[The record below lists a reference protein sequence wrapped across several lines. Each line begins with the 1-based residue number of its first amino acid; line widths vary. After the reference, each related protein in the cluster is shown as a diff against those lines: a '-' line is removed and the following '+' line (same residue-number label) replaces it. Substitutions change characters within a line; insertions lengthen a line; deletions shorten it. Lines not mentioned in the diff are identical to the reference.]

1 MLLAGT
7 YWEWGSGENC
17 IEPSDALFIQGVQ
30 GLEIVFT
37 EREQA
42 NMAGA
47 LAASKGYT
55 AGNDFYSQLNL
66 TTYANGTETSQIVS
80 MVGPKTL
87 SNGEEINT
95 TVFIPIRT
103 FSLDPEVKKF
113 TLTIDHFD
121 QVSETNEQ
129 NVYELSFR
137 MCWPADLTPGTAMY
151 LLGQPGHDP
160 LEVHRPSRE
169 ARNRSARSNMSM
181 SLHREEP
188 AELAPVDVWTGAL
201 WQRAVHYAGV
211 FAIGKGLERRGHV
224 LHVYV
229 QRDKSGSG
237 IHWRLVQSASLELGS
252 ALLPGS
258 APQLTHS
265 SPLLSGF
272 LDAGDGV
279 R

>member
-1 MLLAGT
+1 VDIASGPGMILAGT
-7 YWEWGSGENC
+7 YWEWGSESNC
-17 IEPSDALFIQGVQ
+17 VEPSDALFISGVQ

-55 AGNDFYSQLNL
+55 AGNLFYSQLNL

-95 TVFIPIRT
+95 TVFVPIRT
-103 FSLDPEVKKF
+103 FSLDPEAKKF
-113 TLTIDHFD
+113 TLTIDQYD

-151 LLGQPGHDP
+151 LLAPPGQDA
-160 LEVHRPSRE
+160 LEVRPPTRSPSPGSSEGSSSVGCISGADVGGGCVRAAHVGGSRE
-169 ARNRSARSNMSM
+169 HTLADRQISAPPGRRRRPPQARDVAQLLRSSSNMVTKRA
-181 SLHREEP
+181 RERAKP
-188 AELAPVDVWTGAL
+188 LWTSC
-201 WQRAVHYAGV
+201 
-211 FAIGKGLERRGHV
+211 HV
-224 LHVYV
+224 
-229 QRDKSGSG
+229 SFFS
-237 IHWRLVQSASLELGS
+237 
-252 ALLPGS
+252 
-258 APQLTHS
+258 
-265 SPLLSGF
+265 
-272 LDAGDGV
+272 
-279 R
+279 

>member
-1 MLLAGT
+1 MGERAPSACMYAAQPPELTRAGAWVYRCGCGVDISSGPGMMLAGT

-17 IEPSDALFIQGVQ
+17 VEPSDALFISGVQ
-30 GLEIVFT
+30 GLELVFT

-55 AGNDFYSQLNL
+55 AGNLFYSQLNL

-87 SNGEEINT
+87 SNGEELNT
-95 TVFIPIRT
+95 TVFVPIRT

-113 TLTIDHFD
+113 TLTIDHYD

-151 LLGQPGHDP
+151 LLGQPGQDP
-160 LEVHRPSRE
+160 LEVCRPRRE
-169 ARNRSARSNMSM
+169 S
-181 SLHREEP
+181 
-188 AELAPVDVWTGAL
+188 GAL
-201 WQRAVHYAGV
+201 SQRT
-211 FAIGKGLERRGHV
+211 
-224 LHVYV
+224 
-229 QRDKSGSG
+229 D
-237 IHWRLVQSASLELGS
+237 SAS
-252 ALLPGS
+252 
-258 APQLTHS
+258 
-265 SPLLSGF
+265 
-272 LDAGDGV
+272 
-279 R
+279 